1 MLDLSKIKSPATLN
15 GLTLIS
21 PQGTVSQVSQQQ
33 NSSSSSG
40 DGITSE
46 SEAAEDVLNGD
57 SGDYETTDGSGTT
70 SSGGA
75 TSPLLD
81 GTMTFEE
88 LIQEICDG
96 IDIIFV
102 PKRSTIVVT
111 DYETLYAEAKYLRDK
126 HKSSID
132 SENIKLW
139 QLEEDSY
146 ELDVSEYGYYN
157 TVVVKYKNGTVTE
170 TYDDLVRVF
179 GKVTAE
185 YEEPTL
191 DKTSAIM
198 KAKAYLAA
206 HVREF
211 EMTINARIIHD
222 GDIDLGD
229 IVTLDNPL
237 TLHDKNK
244 VEVEKVDPEYLF
256 VVGQN
261 ISWDGTTPILC
272 DLELQYGAKS
282 PERKDVP
289 ETGSS
294 GYSGN
299 GTASNGSN
307 DSIQQAVLEV
317 AKMYHGM
324 HFSHGCSSYSCAR
337 SGLSG
342 DCWACSALLSC
353 ELQSRGVNTRILQYG
368 TAEASNHRSVQYQD
382 ATGQYHDFP
391 YRGPYRFR
399 NEFFNTG
406 GTAHGHEVT
415 MGCG

>member
-1 MLDLSKIKSPATLN
+1 MPGTLGQAIFPNEIKQVAQQAVQESKE
-15 GLTLIS
+15 
-21 PQGTVSQVSQQQ
+21 Q
-33 NSSSSSG
+33 SSSG
-40 DGITSE
+40 DGITSMD
-46 SEAAEDVLNGD
+46 EAAQDMLGEDTATMFEDPTGMSNGAN
-57 SGDYETTDGSGTT
+57 T
-70 SSGGA
+70 SGGT

-96 IDIIFV
+96 LDVIFV

-111 DYETLYAEAKYLRDK
+111 DYESLYAEAKYLRDK
-126 HKSSID
+126 HKSSIA
-132 SENIKLW
+132 SEDIKLW
-139 QLEEDSY
+139 QLSEDSY

-157 TVVVKYKNGTVTE
+157 TVIIKYKNGVVKE
-170 TYDDLVRVF
+170 SYDDLVRVF
-179 GKVTAE
+179 GEVPVE
-185 YEEPTL
+185 YEETTL

-211 EMTINARIIHD
+211 DMTINASIIHD

-256 VVGQN
+256 VVGQS
-261 ISWDGTTPILC
+261 ISWDGESPITC

-294 GYSGN
+294 GYSN
-299 GTASNGSN
+299 GGSAN
-307 DSIQQAVLEV
+307 AGDNNSIEQAVMEV

-324 HFSHGCSSYSCAR
+324 HYSHGCSSYSCAK
-337 SGLSG
+337 SNMSG

-353 ELQSRGVNTRILQYG
+353 ELQSRGVNARILQYG
-368 TAEASNHRSVQYQD
+368 TSSASNHRSVQYQD

-391 YRGPYRFR
+391 YRGPYRF
-399 NEFFNTG
+399 NNLFFNTG
-406 GTAHGHEVT
+406 GTSHGHEVS